1 MQVLTGEELEDL
13 ILGCTI
19 LGTGGGG
26 SPQKGLAMIRADL
39 REGRE
44 FRLANLE
51 EIPDEAMVA
60 SPYMCGSISPE
71 DAAGTQKES
80 LECLEAF
87 KALEKYLGKRFFAA
101 IPTEIGGENT
111 AIALSVAAKMEIP
124 VVNADPAGRSVP
136 ELQHT
141 TFYVKNVPIAPLAVA
156 SAKGDIIILK
166 EVADDLRAEVIVRAI
181 AVASANRAGVADHP
195 VRGGILRESVVP
207 RTLSNAMA
215 IGAAVRQARS
225 SGTDPVEAVVTAQRG
240 YLLFKGKVVQAGWKI
255 DEGFTIGDLSIRG
268 QGDYLD
274 HRYRIWYKNENIISW
289 FDDQPDVTVPDL
301 ICVLDPNTGEAITN
315 PNCKKGMDVVV
326 TGCPAPKQW
335 RSSRGLALFGP
346 QGFGYETRYRP
357 IEENTRLGR
366 VNRL

>member
-44 FRLANLE
+44 FKLANLE

-215 IGAAVRQARS
+215 IGAVVRQARS

-289 FDDQPDVTVPDL
+289 FDDQSDVTVPDL

-326 TGCPAPKQW
+326 TGCPAPSIW
-335 RSSRGLALFGP
+335 RSPRGLELFGP
-346 QGFGYETRYRP
+346 RHFGYVMDYGK
-357 IEENTRLGR
+357 IEENRRLGGADR
-366 VNRL
+366 N